1 MRKTGRKLLGV
12 ILAASMTVAAVF
24 PMQGA
29 MAAGTDKEVERVE
42 TGKSSEEKVMMETME
57 DVRLPGE
64 LQGYSAVYSFSS
76 PLFCNSILWPLI
88 TTYTEL
94 ISLSAS

>member
-29 MAAGTDKEVERVE
+29 MAAGTD
-42 TGKSSEEKVMMETME
+42 
-57 DVRLPGE
+57 
-64 LQGYSAVYSFSS
+64 
-76 PLFCNSILWPLI
+76 
-88 TTYTEL
+88 
-94 ISLSAS
+94 